1 MHAWEQVLPAAA
13 RSSESAQEIEQGLC
27 LPLRELIEVVD
38 DLIRFR
44 ALAFVFLDRAEEVSG
59 AAVVQE
65 KDALAKSP
73 ERRGAKFA
81 AAGGALTHAIREI
94 RSHVVQKEIGKG
106 FYGHVALTGWSE
118 GAACL

>member
-1 MHAWEQVLPAAA
+1 MHACEQTLLAAA
-13 RSSESAQEIEQGLC
+13 RSSESAQKIEQGLW
-27 LPLRELIEVVD
+27 LFLRELVEVVD
-38 DLIRFR
+38 DLICFR
-44 ALAFVFLDRAEEVSG
+44 ALTSVFLDRIHEVSG

-81 AAGGALTHAIREI
+81 AGGGALTHAIGEI